1 MKTLGKKIRLLR
13 HQKGWSQEDV
23 AKRLDISIPAF
34 SKIETG
40 ITDIN
45 LSRLEQISNLF
56 EMTVVQLLT
65 FNEAEQDQKF
75 QNELEMVNKKLM
87 DTFDYPY
94 LQMSGSL
101 ISTSAPQCV
110 KGINEFEGL
119 ISIETWKKVIEP
131 LAKKHGLIEGT
142 TFKNLPF
149 NKLHWG
155 CRHEFTPTMVKTGDP
170 ELLK

>member
-56 EMTVVQLLT
+56 EMSVVQLLT
-65 FNEAEQDQKF
+65 FNDLETDQKF
-75 QNELEMVNKKLM
+75 VNELEVVNKKLT
-87 DTFDYPY
+87 DRETEIID
-94 LQMSGSL
+94 LQ
-101 ISTSAPQCV
+101 
-110 KGINEFEGL
+110 
-119 ISIETWKKVIEP
+119 KKVIE
-131 LAKKHGLIEGT
+131 LFEEL
-142 TFKNLPF
+142 
-149 NKLHWG
+149 
-155 CRHEFTPTMVKTGDP
+155 RHNRATA
-170 ELLK
+170 

>member
-45 LSRLEQISNLF
+45 LSRLEQISKLF

-65 FNEAEQDQKF
+65 YNDTEQQEKYIS
-75 QNELEMVNKKLM
+75 ELETMTKKLQERETEVI
-87 DTFDYPY
+87 D
-94 LQMSGSL
+94 LQKK
-101 ISTSAPQCV
+101 I
-110 KGINEFEGL
+110 INLFEEL
-119 ISIETWKKVIEP
+119 RRSKVM
-131 LAKKHGLIEGT
+131 A
-142 TFKNLPF
+142 
-149 NKLHWG
+149 
-155 CRHEFTPTMVKTGDP
+155 
-170 ELLK
+170 

>member
-56 EMTVVQLLT
+56 EMSVVQLLT
-65 FNEAEQDQKF
+65 FNDLESDQKF
-75 QNELEMVNKKLM
+75 VNELEVVSKKLT
-87 DTFDYPY
+87 DRETEIID
-94 LQMSGSL
+94 LQ
-101 ISTSAPQCV
+101 
-110 KGINEFEGL
+110 
-119 ISIETWKKVIEP
+119 KKVIE
-131 LAKKHGLIEGT
+131 LFEEL
-142 TFKNLPF
+142 
-149 NKLHWG
+149 
-155 CRHEFTPTMVKTGDP
+155 RHNRATA
-170 ELLK
+170 